1 MNSKK
6 AGPLDVLLRLTDIKD
21 LAGVQGAAVVANWRA
36 RFPSFPEPR
45 VGGPQPLF
53 ALDEVLRW
61 LRLDGPRGRE
71 IADPKP
77 LWLWRLLVDAYV
89 RQMSADVR
97 TALVALVAVSRLA
110 GDTDEWR
117 RVVEGDDDLAALRLA
132 ARHADR
138 EAALRTTDRDTRWAH
153 SLGDRLRPSSANA
166 AALCQLAGALDG
178 LRQHPVDE
186 VLEPVLELEPGTK
199 RRRPQRTQP
208 VLARLMAA
216 LAGVQPDDTVLDPA
230 AGEGDVLLAAHR
242 ASDRG
247 SQSATVAGQ
256 DISADASFIA
266 AVRLVLDHAHGGI
279 AEAGDSIRDERLAD
293 RRFSVVLLDPPVVDR
308 PSSDRDAYSLPRWI
322 DHAIER
328 TRPGGRTVVV
338 VPLHEMVP
346 VRAVRRRPDSKLQ
359 GMLLNWWSQ
368 RTLESVVVVPRGLRG
383 DVVGPL
389 AIVAMRNEPPPAS
402 AAGAEVPVLAVRA
415 RARELADGPIDS
427 IVAALETGGADQLR
441 RFHHRDVDHEV
452 VAVGDLFDTL
462 EAMTEGVERAS
473 VPPRSPRAAAPLDL
487 EQVATW
493 QFASRN
499 ARLAAQL
506 EPLMRTADLVDSE
519 SNARRVDLGM
529 APHDAAALPEVV
541 DHSKRLEE
549 IASQLRQ
556 MERLVMRL
564 MRADD
569 DAEVRSGLAVLGE
582 IVARAGRLADPWADS
597 TPGQRPRQRR

>member
-1 MNSKK
+1 MNPKK

-77 LWLWRLLVDAYV
+77 LWLWKLLVDAYV

-216 LAGVQPDDTVLDPA
+216 MAGVQPDDMVLDPA

-242 ASDRG
+242 ASGRG

-293 RRFSVVLLDPPVVDR
+293 RRFSVVLLDPPVAER
-308 PSSDRDAYSLPRWI
+308 PSSDRDTYSLPRWI

-328 TRPGGRTVVV
+328 TRPGG
-338 VPLHEMVP
+338 
-346 VRAVRRRPDSKLQ
+346 
-359 GMLLNWWSQ
+359 
-368 RTLESVVVVPRGLRG
+368 
-383 DVVGPL
+383 
-389 AIVAMRNEPPPAS
+389 
-402 AAGAEVPVLAVRA
+402 
-415 RARELADGPIDS
+415 
-427 IVAALETGGADQLR
+427 
-441 RFHHRDVDHEV
+441 
-452 VAVGDLFDTL
+452 
-462 EAMTEGVERAS
+462 
-473 VPPRSPRAAAPLDL
+473 
-487 EQVATW
+487 
-493 QFASRN
+493 
-499 ARLAAQL
+499 
-506 EPLMRTADLVDSE
+506 
-519 SNARRVDLGM
+519 
-529 APHDAAALPEVV
+529 
-541 DHSKRLEE
+541 
-549 IASQLRQ
+549 
-556 MERLVMRL
+556 
-564 MRADD
+564 
-569 DAEVRSGLAVLGE
+569 
-582 IVARAGRLADPWADS
+582 
-597 TPGQRPRQRR
+597 